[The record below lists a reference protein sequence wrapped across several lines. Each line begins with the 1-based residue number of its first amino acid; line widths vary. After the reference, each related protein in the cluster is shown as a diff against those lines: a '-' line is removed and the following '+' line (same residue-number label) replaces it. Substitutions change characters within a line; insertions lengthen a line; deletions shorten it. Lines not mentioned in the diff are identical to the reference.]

1 VSAKPQPFDPYA
13 LLTALERQRVTYI
26 LIGGFARIIQG
37 TEEITH
43 GLDLTPSLRAEN
55 LHRLGL
61 ALDDLDARLPNG
73 KRPALDQP
81 ALDRDLFRQAVLELQ
96 TDAGELKIVP
106 EPVGTRGGYDDLRR
120 AATREPIGRGLRPRV
135 ASIGDL
141 ARMLAALGREQ
152 DLPPLQQLRT
162 LAELERSLIRGIER

>member
-13 LLTALERQRVTYI
+13 ILTALERQRVTYV

-37 TEEITH
+37 TEELTH
-43 GLDLTPSLRAEN
+43 GLDLVPSLRAEN
-55 LHRLGL
+55 LRRLGL
-61 ALDDLDARLPNG
+61 ALDDLDAQRQDG
-73 KRPALDQP
+73 KRPALE
-81 ALDRDLFRQAVLELQ
+81 RDLARQPVLELR
-96 TDAGELKIVP
+96 TDGGELKVVP

-152 DLPPLQQLRT
+152 DVPPLQQLRT
-162 LAELERSLIRGIER
+162 LAELERSLVRGIER

>member
-1 VSAKPQPFDPYA
+1 VSAKQQPFDPYA
-13 LLTALERQRVTYI
+13 LLTALERQRITYV

-37 TEEITH
+37 TEELTH

-55 LHRLGL
+55 LRRLGL

-73 KRPALDQP
+73 KPPAL
-81 ALDRDLFRQAVLELQ
+81 ARDLSRQAVLELQ

-120 AATREPIGRGLRPRV
+120 AATREPIGKGLRPSV

>member
-1 VSAKPQPFDPYA
+1 VSTQPQPFDPYA
-13 LLTALERQRVTYI
+13 ILTALERERVAYI
-26 LIGGFARIIQG
+26 MIGGFARIIQG
-37 TEEITH
+37 TEELTH
-43 GLDLTPSLRAEN
+43 GLDLVPSLRVEN
-55 LHRLGL
+55 LRRLRV
-61 ALDDLDARLPNG
+61 ALDELGARLPNG
-73 KRPALDQP
+73 KRPALE
-81 ALDRDLFRQAVLELQ
+81 RDLTRQPVLELA
-96 TDAGELKIVP
+96 TDAGELKIVT

-135 ASIGDL
+135 ASVGDL

>member
-1 VSAKPQPFDPYA
+1 VA
-13 LLTALERQRVTYI
+13 VH
-26 LIGGFARIIQG
+26 ARAIAVR
-37 TEEITH
+37 
-43 GLDLTPSLRAEN
+43 S
-55 LHRLGL
+55 
-61 ALDDLDARLPNG
+61 
-73 KRPALDQP
+73 
-81 ALDRDLFRQAVLELQ
+81 DR
-96 TDAGELKIVP
+96 ELKIVA
-106 EPVGTRGGYDDLRR
+106 EPAGTRGGYDDLRR

>member
-1 VSAKPQPFDPYA
+1 VSTRSERFDPYA
-13 LLTALERQRVTYI
+13 LLTALEGQRVTYI

-37 TEEITH
+37 TEELTH
-43 GLDLTPSLRAEN
+43 GLDLVPSVRPEN
-55 LHRLGL
+55 LRRLGL

-73 KRPALDQP
+73 KRPALG
-81 ALDRDLFRQAVLELQ
+81 RDLSAQAVLELR
-96 TDAGELKIVP
+96 TGAGELKIVP

-120 AATREPIGRGLRPRV
+120 AATREPIGKGLRPSV

-152 DLPPLQQLRT
+152 DIPPLQQLRT

>member
-1 VSAKPQPFDPYA
+1 MSAKQPRFDPYA
-13 LLTALERQRVTYI
+13 ILTALERQRITYI
-26 LIGGFARIIQG
+26 LIGGFARVIQG
-37 TEEITH
+37 TEELTQ
-43 GLDLTPSLRAEN
+43 GLDLTPSTRGEN
-55 LHRLGL
+55 LRRLAM

-73 KRPALDQP
+73 KRPELG
-81 ALDRDLFRQAVLELQ
+81 RDLARGPVLELR
-96 TDAGELKIVP
+96 TGAGELKIVP
-106 EPVGTRGGYDDLRR
+106 EPAGTRGGYDDLRR